1 MTMSDALS
9 TLLSELRERF
19 PSGADV
25 REVEIWLASRGYDAR
40 QIGEILAEFME
51 HVATDEGTTAAR
63 AGVTSANAAV
73 TPANAAVTPAKAVVT
88 PAKAV
93 VTPAKAGG
101 EGPTFRVL
109 GPHERNRFT
118 PEAWGHLLAL
128 SAAGAL
134 SPADREHLI
143 ERALAQADGRIGL
156 AELRA
161 LLESAGFDENGPAA
175 TTIH

>member
-19 PSGADV
+19 PTGADV

-40 QIGEILAEFME
+40 QIGEILAVFME
-51 HVATDEGTTAAR
+51 HVSADEGTTAAK
-63 AGVTSANAAV
+63 AGVA
-73 TPANAAVTPAKAVVT
+73 
-88 PAKAV
+88 
-93 VTPAKAGG
+93 PAKAGN

-143 ERALAQADGRIGL
+143 ERALAQTDGRIGL

>member
-1 MTMSDALS
+1 MDRFA

-19 PSGADV
+19 RPDDDV
-25 REVEIWLASRGYDAR
+25 REVEIYLASRGYDAR
-40 QIGEILAEFME
+40 QIGEILAVYAS
-51 HVATDEGTTAAR
+51 HVAPDGEADAPTAA
-63 AGVTSANAAV
+63 AG
-73 TPANAAVTPAKAVVT
+73 TPARTP
-88 PAKAV
+88 
-93 VTPAKAGG
+93 

-109 GPHERNRFT
+109 GAHERSRFA

-134 SPADREHLI
+134 TPDDREQFI
-143 ERALAQADGRIGL
+143 ERALTHTDGRIGL

-161 LLESAGFDENGPAA
+161 LLESAGLDDGAAAA

>member
-19 PSGADV
+19 PPGADV

-40 QIGEILAEFME
+40 QIGEILAVFME
-51 HVATDEGTTAAR
+51 HVTADEGTTAAK
-63 AGVTSANAAV
+63 AG
-73 TPANAAVTPAKAVVT
+73 
-88 PAKAV
+88 
-93 VTPAKAGG
+93 VTPAKAGVTPAKAG
-101 EGPTFRVL
+101 VTPAKAGVTPAKAGDDGPTFRVL

-143 ERALAQADGRIGL
+143 ERALAQTDGRIGL